1 MPEEK
6 KPRRKKLII
15 IGVIV
20 LAVLAY
26 KSGRLDSILEK
37 MGISVEEVQVEPAPD
52 TKDTPEEDS
61 IAEA

>member
-6 KPRRKKLII
+6 KPKRKKLII
-15 IGVIV
+15 IGLIV

-37 MGISVEEVQVEPAPD
+37 MGISAEEVQVEPAPD